1 MASKG
6 QKHLKY
12 DHEMKGKIVR
22 EIMENHRGYEELAKE
37 YGIPEGTIACWVYL
51 YRQRGELTRDKLG
64 RPDPGAESDY
74 KEKYEILKKFIVFC
88 KKVDR
93 KRK

>member
-1 MASKG
+1 MATKG

-12 DHEMKGKIVR
+12 DRSMKELIVHEI
-22 EIMENHRGYEELAKE
+22 IENHRGYQELANE
-37 YGIPEGTIACWVYL
+37 YGIPEGTICTWVYL
-51 YRQRGELTRDKLG
+51 YRQRGELTRDKAG

-74 KEKYEILKKFIVFC
+74 KEKYEILKKFMVFC

-93 KRK
+93 KKK